1 MTEHGEAAAYA
12 PFVAL
17 HEARLVHSLVS
28 ESGLSPA
35 AAASVAA
42 DVLPVAYE
50 RSFASDGAA
59 YGWLRVAARHF
70 LAGTAAWAD
79 AADAALS
86 SADLAAGALACLP
99 AQDRELLRLR
109 YVEGVLP
116 ADLAARLGVSEADVL
131 ARLDSARDATAGSEP
146 AVADVSLPRAA
157 AALACAAA
165 AAFLFVGAGLPGLGS
180 PAGAVPG
187 RPVALDPP
195 RLGTSV
201 AEPVPAVDRGDLP
214 VRTPA
219 VPAVVAQRRAVRD
232 PAAPRTPDR
241 DAGCPTCGSKKLP
254 DELRVRIP
262 AEVAEALGVPDSEV
276 SVTFEAAPDDV
287 AVCDTVPAIPVGV
300 ASCVPGEH

>member
-1 MTEHGEAAAYA
+1 MAEHGEAVAYA

-17 HEARLVHSLVS
+17 HEARLVRSLVS

-42 DVLPVAYE
+42 DVLPLAYE

-59 YGWLRVAARHF
+59 YGWLRVAARH
-70 LAGTAAWAD
+70 LVAGTAAWAE

-116 ADLAARLGVSEADVL
+116 AALAARLGVSEDDVL
-131 ARLDSARDATAGSEP
+131 ARLDSARGAAAGSEP
-146 AVADVSLPRAA
+146 AAADVSMPRAA

-165 AAFLFVGAGLPGLGS
+165 AAFLFVGGGLPGTGS
-180 PAGAVPG
+180 PTGAMPG

-201 AEPVPAVDRGDLP
+201 AEPVPAVDPADRP
-214 VRTPA
+214 VRTS
-219 VPAVVAQRRAVRD
+219 VVEPVVSPRRTVRD
-232 PAAPRTPDR
+232 TPGTRKPNPD
-241 DAGCPTCGSKKLP
+241 GECTTCNTKKLP
-254 DELRVRIP
+254 DELRVRVP
-262 AEVAEALGVPDSEV
+262 SEVAEVIGDRDGEV
-276 SVTFEAAPDDV
+276 SVTFEAAPEDV
-287 AVCDTVPAIPVGV
+287 AICDTVPAIPVGV

>member
-17 HEARLVHSLVS
+17 HEARLVRSLVS

-42 DVLPVAYE
+42 GVLPVAYE

-59 YGWLRVAARHF
+59 YGWLRVAARH
-70 LAGTAAWAD
+70 LVAGTAAWAD

-86 SADLAAGALACLP
+86 AADLAAGALACLP

-109 YVEGVLP
+109 YVEGVRP
-116 ADLAARLGVSEADVL
+116 AVLAARLGVTEDDVL
-131 ARLDSARDATAGSEP
+131 ARLDSARDAASAAEP
-146 AVADVSLPRAA
+146 AVADVSMPRAA
-157 AALACAAA
+157 AALVCAAA
-165 AAFLFVGAGLPGLGS
+165 AAFLFVGAGLPGIGG
-180 PAGAVPG
+180 PAGAVSG

-195 RLGTSV
+195 RAGTSV
-201 AEPVPAVDRGDLP
+201 ADPVPAVDRGDIP
-214 VRTPA
+214 VRGRGVTPA
-219 VPAVVAQRRAVRD
+219 V
-232 PAAPRTPDR
+232 APRRTDR
-241 DAGCPTCGSKKLP
+241 DAPGRRTPGRDGGCTTCGTKKLP

-262 AEVAEALGVPDSEV
+262 SEVAEVLGEPDGEV
-276 SVTFEAAPDDV
+276 SVTFEAMPENV